1 MEYESVIYTIFFG
14 ILIFILYLFVFGIL
28 HGINGIINW
37 SIIALVLVIILKA
50 VKSV

>member
-28 HGINGIINW
+28 HGARGIINW
-37 SIIALVLVIILKA
+37 SVIALVLVIILKA

>member
-1 MEYESVIYTIFFG
+1 MEYKNVVYTIFFG

-28 HGINGIINW
+28 HGIKGIINW
-37 SIIALVLVIILKA
+37 TVIALVFLMILKV